1 MSNNETFENVIEI
14 ASQAH
19 QLEKPSNRSQAFQSL
34 MEFIS
39 DLEIHTLHDYNERD
53 LVELYSHFLPKP
65 VHKKTAFDWVAQVTA
80 KDDDVRYF
88 LNHVFVNKEHIVA
101 SDGHRLHYIPNT
113 EGLEPGYYD
122 KKKKYVTDEDMSA
135 FPNYKNVI
143 NPPSDKEY
151 ERINVKELK
160 LRPMS
165 PGAVDHLII
174 INDHHYNYKYF
185 LEIVGKSNKVNIIIS
200 DSGTLFAES
209 PEHTDGR
216 AVLVPVRK

>member
-19 QLEKPSNRSQAFQSL
+19 QLEKPNTKSQAFQSL
-34 MEFIS
+34 MSLIEGL
-39 DLEIHTLHDYNERD
+39 DLPELSGQNEQD

-65 VHKKTAFDWVAQVTA
+65 AHKKTAFDWVAQVTA
-80 KDDDVRYF
+80 KDDVKYF
-88 LNHVFVNKEHIVA
+88 LKYVFVNKEHIVA
-101 SDGHRLHYIPNT
+101 SDDNRLHCIPNT

-122 KKKKYVTDEDMSA
+122 KKKKFVTDDNMSV
-135 FPNYKNVI
+135 FPDYKYLI
-143 NPPSDKEY
+143 SPPSDKEY

-160 LRPMS
+160 LRPYS

-185 LEIVGKSNKVNIIIS
+185 LEIVGKSNQVNIILS
-200 DSGTLFAES
+200 DSGRLFAES
-209 PEHTDGR
+209 PEHTGGR
-216 AVLVPVRK
+216 VVLMPVRK

>member
-19 QLEKPSNRSQAFQSL
+19 QLEKQNTKSHAFQSL
-34 MEFIS
+34 MSLIEGL
-39 DLEIHTLHDYNERD
+39 DLPELSGHNERD

-65 VHKKTAFDWVAQVTA
+65 VHKKAAFDWVAQAMA
-80 KDDDVRYF
+80 KDNMRYF
-88 LNHVFVNKEHIVA
+88 LEYVFVNKEHIVA
-101 SDGHRLHYIPNT
+101 SDGHRLHCIPNT
-113 EGLEPGYYD
+113 EGLKPGYYD
-122 KKKKYVTDEDMSA
+122 KKKKYVTGENMSV
-135 FPNYKNVI
+135 FPDYEYLI
-143 NPPSDKEY
+143 SPPSDKEY

-160 LRPMS
+160 LRPYS

-185 LEIVGKSNKVNIIIS
+185 LEIVGKSNQVNIILS

-209 PEHTDGR
+209 PEHTGGR
-216 AVLVPVRK
+216 VVLMPVRK